1 MNITLTR
8 DDLAQLSESA
18 RGEILVLALG
28 AERRESEPR
37 SSGPRREEAQY
48 AGIDMTDVVDLSF
61 RQMQKWMA
69 TASGPTKAGL
79 YVFATRG
86 PIVRAK
92 TLIEAGVVNLRH
104 FQSRT
109 TIRTRTITG
118 DRDSYLLGWDDW
130 SRVEEG
136 EGRYAVTPTTFDS
149 LRGYFGLS

>member
-1 MNITLTR
+1 MDITLTR

-18 RGEILVLALG
+18 RGEILALTLH
-28 AERRESEPR
+28 APCRESASKPAAP
-37 SSGPRREEAQY
+37 GADDAQF

-69 TASGPTKAGL
+69 AASGPTKAGL

-86 PIVRAK
+86 PIVHAK
-92 TLIEAGVVNLRH
+92 TLVEAGIDNLRH

-109 TIRTRTITG
+109 TVRTRTVTG

-130 SRVEEG
+130 SRVDEG
-136 EGRYAVTPTTFDS
+136 EGRYAVTPTTFES
-149 LRGYFGLS
+149 LRRYFGLA